1 MTIALRGSLQL
12 NTAAANAFSVALTG
26 WTAASPLAGD
36 LVAIGAFVMTPGVTW
51 SQTAGTGTWKI
62 LSSDSNANGLG
73 LSSFAAYRV
82 FDGTETSPTF
92 TSTGAAA
99 RNYYSSSAWT
109 PDTGAIIALDSHA
122 VTVSAAGT
130 TPSAPDCTFL
140 SAAGGLSL
148 LLECAETTAGS
159 STALSI
165 TAQAAGWGTTGLA
178 TSAQAGNGTTASARL
193 VSAVQLGGLNG
204 TITPGTITYSESV
217 IANIYQLLITEQMMA
232 SPPLIITRQAVN
244 RAATY

>member
-1 MTIALRGSLQL
+1 VAIALRGSFHFS
-12 NTAAANAFSVALTG
+12 TAAANSFSVALTG
-26 WTAASPLAGD
+26 WTTATPLAGD
-36 LVAIGAFVMTPGVTW
+36 LVAVGGFVMTPGVTW
-51 SQTAGTGTWKI
+51 SQTAGTGTWMI
-62 LSSDSNANGLG
+62 LSSNSNANGLG

-122 VTVSAAGT
+122 VTVNAAGT

-140 SAAGGLSL
+140 SPAGGLSL

-159 STALSI
+159 STALSV
-165 TAQAAGWGTTGLA
+165 TAQPAGWGTTGLGTA
-178 TSAQAGNGTTASARL
+178 AQAGNGTTASAIL
-193 VSAVQLGGLNG
+193 QSATQLGGLNG
-204 TITPGTITYSESV
+204 TISPGAITYSASV
-217 IANIYQLLITEQMMA
+217 IANIYQLLITEQMTA
-232 SPPLIITRQAVN
+232 SSPLIITRQAVN